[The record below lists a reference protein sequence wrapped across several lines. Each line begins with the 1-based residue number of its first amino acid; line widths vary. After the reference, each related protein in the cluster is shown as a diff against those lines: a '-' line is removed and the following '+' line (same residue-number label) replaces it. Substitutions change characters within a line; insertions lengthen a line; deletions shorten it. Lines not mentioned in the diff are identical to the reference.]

1 MITAYQLNGKADY
14 LKAYLTNL
22 NYEAGCNPL
31 NVSYLTG
38 IGSRRQREIV
48 SQEGQNDWATLP
60 PSGLPL
66 GQLQAGFYYMSTY
79 TTELGAMCYPSDGA
93 STAPYAFYDRWGDSF
108 NVSTEAT
115 IVNQARSLAGLAF
128 LAASTST
135 ANQAWTTA
143 PAQIAGP
150 AGYTPINHPVTLT
163 LSVPGLDL
171 STAEVVWEA
180 MNQQPT
186 RGGAS
191 YTFTPDQVG
200 SYWVEAEA
208 HWPDGRRV
216 SASASVATNTDQGH
230 SPFALDANTV
240 ALYHFDGD
248 YQDASPNGF
257 NLTVSGGVTLASDN
271 LGWMANPGGQVARFT
286 NIGDTLTVT
295 IPDSFV
301 LPGSVAT
308 PFTIEAQIYPRVFRG
323 YSVNQVPVVSLVQ
336 SYDTS
341 FQLLDGKW
349 NTPHV
354 PTVIAGATTFVT
366 AAQWQAAASMNS
378 WHALKLVFDATGTAS
393 CYVDGVLVS
402 SVAAK
407 FFYTRSTPWTLT
419 LGNFNGD
426 IDEVRISNVVR

>member
-14 LKAYLTNL
+14 LTAYLTNL

-48 SQEGQNDWATLP
+48 SQEGQNDWAVLP

-66 GQLQAGFYYMSTY
+66 GQLQPGFYYMSTY

-108 NVSTEAT
+108 NVTTEAT
-115 IVNQARSLAGLAF
+115 VVNQARSLAGLAF

-135 ANQAWTTA
+135 ANQTWTTA

-150 AGYTPINHPVTLT
+150 TGYTPINHPVTLT

-180 MNQQPT
+180 MNQHPS

-216 SASASVATNTDQGH
+216 SASTSVATNTDQSHDGFT
-230 SPFALDANTV
+230 PDANTV
-240 ALYHFDGD
+240 ALYHFDGN
-248 YQDASPNGF
+248 YQDAEPQRVQPDGERRR
-257 NLTVSGGVTLASDN
+257 D
-271 LGWMANPGGQVARFT
+271 PGQR
-286 NIGDTLTVT
+286 
-295 IPDSFV
+295 
-301 LPGSVAT
+301 
-308 PFTIEAQIYPRVFRG
+308 QPR
-323 YSVNQVPVVSLVQ
+323 
-336 SYDTS
+336 
-341 FQLLDGKW
+341 LDGQSRR
-349 NTPHV
+349 
-354 PTVIAGATTFVT
+354 AGRAVHRTSAT
-366 AAQWQAAASMNS
+366 
-378 WHALKLVFDATGTAS
+378 
-393 CYVDGVLVS
+393 
-402 SVAAK
+402 
-407 FFYTRSTPWTLT
+407 R
-419 LGNFNGD
+419 
-426 IDEVRISNVVR
+426 